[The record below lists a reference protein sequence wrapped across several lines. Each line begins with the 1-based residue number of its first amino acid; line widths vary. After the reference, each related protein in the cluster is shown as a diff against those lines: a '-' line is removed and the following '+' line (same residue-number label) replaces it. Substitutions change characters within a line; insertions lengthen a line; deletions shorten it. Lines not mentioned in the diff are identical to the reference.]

1 LRFGLI
7 VTPDH
12 GVQVEHV
19 STQSI
24 QRPRLWLRT
33 SIVVG
38 NLLQVAITT
47 LSLALLLVAASVG
60 DGQPAVAVVLMT
72 LGWLGV
78 FVSTHANAHWLVGR
92 LASIRFVGFGIRG
105 TEKPD
110 IYPVGL
116 RQIMSAIPFF
126 VAITDRS
133 SLREATSRGRAL
145 MFAAGVTSTS
155 ISTILFAALAQAL
168 AAPGSH
174 NLLIVSILAAIV
186 ATVLT
191 ARDPRGDYAK
201 AWRAVSP
208 TRA

>member
-1 LRFGLI
+1 M
-7 VTPDH
+7 
-12 GVQVEHV
+12 

-24 QRPRLWLRT
+24 RRPRLWLRT
-33 SIVVG
+33 SVIVG
-38 NLLQVAITT
+38 NFLQLATIA

-60 DGQPAVAVVLMT
+60 ANQPALAVALMA

-92 LASIRFVGFGIRG
+92 LVGIGFVAFGIRG

-110 IYPVGL
+110 IYPVGV

-126 VAITDRS
+126 TAITDRP
-133 SLREATSRGRAL
+133 SLRAAKPWGRAL

-155 ISTILFAALAQAL
+155 ISTILFAVVALGL
-168 AAPGSH
+168 AVPGSY
-174 NLLIVSILAAIV
+174 NLLIVSVVAAIV
-186 ATVLT
+186 ATLLT

-201 AWRAVSP
+201 AWQAVRPPRA
-208 TRA
+208 